1 MKKGSPKKKIQ
12 KVKNEEEDEED
23 EENEQ
28 GINLDDAIERL
39 KYE

>member
-1 MKKGSPKKKIQ
+1 MKKGSPKKKGQ